1 MFNISQPYLISNE
14 LADFLEIKH
23 GSLLSRVDVSKE
35 IFYYI
40 KKYNLQE
47 NQYSRVIIPD
57 NKLKILFNI
66 SDSEQLTMFNIQ
78 KYLRP
83 HLIQKIESEP
93 ILIKENTDDSNSDDS
108 DSDDSNS
115 DDSDSDDSN
124 SDDSNSDDSNLDSD
138 SSVELS
144 VITDSEL
151 LESVS
156 SILNNEIKILKFSNS
171 MQCIAVKNIR
181 EIDDR
186 RPICEITSAI
196 EDFKNIA
203 EENKKIQQKM
213 EKTLIKIKSYL
224 IKNKKLFN

>member
-1 MFNISQPYLISNE
+1 
-14 LADFLEIKH
+14 
-23 GSLLSRVDVSKE
+23 
-35 IFYYI
+35 
-40 KKYNLQE
+40 
-47 NQYSRVIIPD
+47 
-57 NKLKILFNI
+57 
-66 SDSEQLTMFNIQ
+66 MFNIQ

-93 ILIKENTDDSNSDDS
+93 ILIKENTDDSDSDDS
-108 DSDDSNS
+108 D
-115 DDSDSDDSN
+115 
-124 SDDSNSDDSNLDSD
+124 SDDSNLDSD

-144 VITDSEL
+144 VIDVNSDSEL
-151 LESVS
+151 LESVT

-224 IKNKKLFN
+224 IKNKIELK

>member
-93 ILIKENTDDSNSDDS
+93 ILIKENTDDSDSDDS
-108 DSDDSNS
+108 D
-115 DDSDSDDSN
+115 
-124 SDDSNSDDSNLDSD
+124 SDDSNLDSD

-144 VITDSEL
+144 VIDVNSDSEL
-151 LESVS
+151 LESVT

-224 IKNKKLFN
+224 IKNKIELK